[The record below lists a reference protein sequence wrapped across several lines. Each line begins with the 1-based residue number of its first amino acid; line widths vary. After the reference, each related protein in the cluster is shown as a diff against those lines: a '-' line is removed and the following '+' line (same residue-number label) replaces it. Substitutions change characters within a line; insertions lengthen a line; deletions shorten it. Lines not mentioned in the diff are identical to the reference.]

1 MRYSSQMRPLDTS
14 SEWAAPYLEKGMSL
28 EALVILNLASDFL
41 SLIESGLYSIGPGDL
56 CGSFVSSPLF
66 IFGTDHL

>member
-1 MRYSSQMRPLDTS
+1 MRPFDTS

-28 EALVILNLASDFL
+28 EALGILNFASVFL
-41 SLIESGLYSIGPGDL
+41 SLIESGLYSIGPGDFW
-56 CGSFVSSPLF
+56 GSFESKPLF